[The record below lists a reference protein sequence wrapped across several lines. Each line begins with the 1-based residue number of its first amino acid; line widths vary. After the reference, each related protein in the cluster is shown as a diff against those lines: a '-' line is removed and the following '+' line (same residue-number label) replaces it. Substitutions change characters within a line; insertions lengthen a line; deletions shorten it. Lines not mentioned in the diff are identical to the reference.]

1 MKKKSLTKRKTIPIQ
16 VHISPELY
24 QRACF
29 EAKRQESTLSQFVRT
44 SLLFFLERVTTN
56 NNTSPTIPQ

>member
-1 MKKKSLTKRKTIPIQ
+1 MKKSLTKRKKIPIQ

-29 EAKRQESTLSQFVRT
+29 EAKKQESTLSQFVRT
-44 SLLFFLERVTTN
+44 SILFFLERVTTN
-56 NNTSPTIPQ
+56 NNSTTSPQ